1 MKIVRIQS
9 HEVDNCFKENSN
21 QDLPCSQCD
30 GIMLESDYV
39 WTVAKEEGFHF
50 CSLQCLQDYFE
61 LNKPF
66 NQMNGYKA
74 FYKNKEIEVFAKT
87 SYEAQQVAAKQF
99 KAKKSYQVSVMLCEV
114 NKKQVVHNPAI
125 I

>member
-66 NQMNGYKA
+66 NQGWYGGYMKDLTRL
-74 FYKNKEIEVFAKT
+74 ER
-87 SYEAQQVAAKQF
+87 
-99 KAKKSYQVSVMLCEV
+99 KKKRISKL
-114 NKKQVVHNPAI
+114 N
-125 I
+125 